1 MQVTSACEY
10 NCIHCIVNSKHFPS
24 PDELSIDEIKAIIHE
39 LSMAK
44 DISPVI
50 IFTGGDPMLRK
61 DLRQMINFS
70 VNENVRYYVMPSAS
84 PMVSG
89 EFMSF
94 LSENHASGIV
104 ISLDGI
110 NPKIHDAIRRSLG
123 LLDLTVYLLRE
134 AKKHGLRTIVSTTV
148 MKQNITNLPDIA
160 VFLHDLGI
168 TDWVLLFLVNKGR
181 ASSLEMVNEVEK
193 KAVLRWSRSLLSSGI
208 KTEVIGT
215 IDHDYLADQADEES
229 ELKSTSL
236 FDFLVK
242 KTSRI
247 IYLEDIK
254 KTAIKENM
262 PNEWFQMYVSCDGKV
277 YDSIFSGNMIGDVRR
292 DKFKNLISRTMA
304 NESKSMLKDIE

>member
-1 MQVTSACEY
+1 
-10 NCIHCIVNSKHFPS
+10 
-24 PDELSIDEIKAIIHE
+24 
-39 LSMAK
+39 MAK

-262 PNEWFQMYVSCDGKV
+262 PNEWFQMYVSCNGKV

-292 DKFKNLISRTMA
+292 DKFKNLISRSIA
-304 NESKSMLKDIE
+304 NESKSMLKDNE